1 MMGIGP
7 ISCLLIS
14 NKPVFPV
21 RRLILRTST
30 YVEKTTCS
38 KRPDW
43 LDKDHL
49 HLRGENHDFA
59 EPEILGKGS
68 PPLTWRKHQNNTAV
82 N

>member
-49 HLRGENHDFA
+49 HLRGEN
-59 EPEILGKGS
+59 PESAKLAKCIAGS
-68 PPLTWRKHQNNTAV
+68 PPLTWRKP
-82 N
+82 